1 MNKKELTADAR
12 EFIADVSSKFLQ
24 TRIETSQDI
33 LNNDGKPNITLDD
46 YISTIEKYKNDSNL
60 LKSFIDQNYNRILFN
75 SLEIKELVDLIYESL
90 KKYNIDFDYYFSWYS
105 RFSSLIELAFSNIEK
120 AYENKIHEQTLTE
133 KELKKYE
140 TITKWKYVANSNY
153 SFGINPRVEGKVY
166 YSELEGDFTI
176 RLLAKLN

>member
-60 LKSFIDQNYNRILFN
+60 LKSFIDQNYNRP
-75 SLEIKELVDLIYESL
+75 VRQGY
-90 KKYNIDFDYYFSWYS
+90 
-105 RFSSLIELAFSNIEK
+105 
-120 AYENKIHEQTLTE
+120 
-133 KELKKYE
+133 
-140 TITKWKYVANSNY
+140 
-153 SFGINPRVEGKVY
+153 
-166 YSELEGDFTI
+166 
-176 RLLAKLN
+176 

>member
-60 LKSFIDQNYNRILFN
+60 LKSFFIVNKLANQ
-75 SLEIKELVDLIYESL
+75 SLKDNPDELDWIKEWL
-90 KKYNIDFDYYFSWYS
+90 
-105 RFSSLIELAFSNIEK
+105 
-120 AYENKIHEQTLTE
+120 
-133 KELKKYE
+133 
-140 TITKWKYVANSNY
+140 
-153 SFGINPRVEGKVY
+153 P
-166 YSELEGDFTI
+166 
-176 RLLAKLN
+176 